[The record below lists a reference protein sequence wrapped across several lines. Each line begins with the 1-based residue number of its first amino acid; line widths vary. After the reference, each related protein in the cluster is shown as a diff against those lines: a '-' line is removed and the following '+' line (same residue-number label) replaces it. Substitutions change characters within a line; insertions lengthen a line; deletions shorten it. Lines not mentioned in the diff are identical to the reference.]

1 MSLKS
6 RNKVS
11 VEFNMASMTDLVFIL
26 LIFFMLLST
35 LVTNQAVMDITL
47 PQTSASQRP
56 VDKHPMVA
64 VSAELQYYIDQKPV
78 TKEEILPTLSQML
91 GPGTPETKVQ
101 IAVDENVPFKY
112 FAELADLIWV
122 QGKYRILLTTQPKK

>member
-1 MSLKS
+1 
-6 RNKVS
+6 
-11 VEFNMASMTDLVFIL
+11 MTDLVFIL

-56 VDKHPMVA
+56 VDKHPMVS
-64 VSAELQYYIDQKPV
+64 VSADLNYYVDQTPVQKEQILDILQQK
-78 TKEEILPTLSQML
+78 L
-91 GPGTPETKVQ
+91 GPASPDAKVQ

-122 QGKYRILLTTQPKK
+122 QGKYRIMLTTQPKK